1 MRPGDRR
8 DEGRQ
13 SGSALVIAVLITL
26 LLVGL
31 GLSAM
36 WLGSQSAHVTGS
48 LARRQEAIYAAE
60 AGIERARAV
69 LEVSTA
75 WDTLLGTATG
85 GRCGATLDEPAG
97 KGNVLCDGAT
107 PMEHAMPAATQ
118 TAALAPVVTSAR
130 YTLFIRNDPSE
141 AAQAGGRYHDTDRR
155 VIVRSEGRGADGV
168 SVVTIEAML
177 LVGGGGGPGSVPDY
191 SQAGLNSGGSNSG
204 QTTIAGP

>member
-1 MRPGDRR
+1 MRGGVRR
-8 DEGRQ
+8 REAGEA
-13 SGSALVIAVLITL
+13 GSALVLAVMITL

-48 LARRQEAIYAAE
+48 MARRQEAMYAAE

-69 LEVSTA
+69 LAASTA
-75 WDTLLGTATG
+75 WDNLLGGTTG
-85 GRCGATLDEPAG
+85 GSCGATLDDPTG

-118 TAALAPVVTSAR
+118 TAALAPVVSAAR
-130 YTLFIRNDPSE
+130 YTLFVRNDPAE
-141 AAQAGGRYHDTDRR
+141 AAQPGGRFDDTDRR

>member
-1 MRPGDRR
+1 MRSKVQRAAA
-8 DEGRQ
+8 DEA
-13 SGSALVIAVLITL
+13 GSALVLAVLITV

-36 WLGSQSAHVTGS
+36 WLGSQGAHVTGS
-48 LARRQEAIYAAE
+48 QLRRQEAIYAAE

-69 LEVSTA
+69 LEIGTNWS
-75 WDTLLGTATG
+75 TLLGTTSG
-85 GRCGATLDEPAG
+85 GNCGATLDDPAG

-107 PMEHAMPAATQ
+107 PMEYAMPAAPQ
-118 TAALAPVVTSAR
+118 TAALAPVVTRAR
-130 YTLFIRNDPSE
+130 YTLFVRNDPAE
-141 AAQAGGRYHDTDRR
+141 AAQPGGRFVDTDRR

-168 SVVTIEAML
+168 SAVTIEAML
-177 LVGGGGGPGSVPDY
+177 LVGGGGGPGNVPDY

>member
-1 MRPGDRR
+1 MNGKEQRAEAG
-8 DEGRQ
+8 EF
-13 SGSALVIAVLITL
+13 GSALVIAVLITL

-36 WLGSQSAHVTGS
+36 WLGSQGAHVTGS

-69 LEVSTA
+69 LEISTN
-75 WDTLLGTATG
+75 WNTLLGSASG
-85 GRCGATLDEPAG
+85 GICGATLDDPAG

-107 PMEHAMPAATQ
+107 PMEYAMPAAPQ
-118 TAALAPVVTSAR
+118 TAALAPVVTRAR
-130 YTLFIRNDPSE
+130 YTLFVRNDPAE
-141 AAQAGGRYHDTDRR
+141 AAQPGGRYQDVDRR
-155 VIVRSEGRGADGV
+155 VIVRSEGRGADGM
-168 SVVTIEAML
+168 SVVAIEAML
-177 LVGGGGGPGSVPDY
+177 LVGGGGGPGNVPDY